1 MKTQSPVVFNF
12 VSNALRVIL
21 RDGEP
26 WFVAADVCEAL
37 CIENNRNA
45 TARLDD
51 DEKGVH
57 LMDTPGC

>member
-1 MKTQSPVVFNF
+1 MKSLERIFHYQHHSVRTLDLQ
-12 VSNALRVIL
+12 
-21 RDGEP
+21 GEP